1 MLIRLLF
8 GSLGG
13 LEIVLQL
20 ISLLLASVVVSQTSL
35 DELQGALV
43 LADLEQL
50 NHSLLIRLQAGHLTD
65 EVANKLSMLVLLIC
79 DINRRLVLIKLTLER
94 VDLKY
99 RWQSTWS
106 HSERLLSL
114 RFGDLVAT
122 VVTGGE
128 LVALGEFADWWCH
141 SRL

>member
-8 GSLGG
+8 GSLAG

-65 EVANKLSMLVLLIC
+65 EVANKLSMLVLLIEY
-79 DINRRLVLIKLTLER
+79 IIRRLVLIKLTIER
-94 VDLKY
+94 VEIKIPMAID
-99 RWQSTWS
+99 
-106 HSERLLSL
+106 
-114 RFGDLVAT
+114 
-122 VVTGGE
+122 
-128 LVALGEFADWWCH
+128 LVALGTASQPSVW
-141 SRL
+141 

>member
-8 GSLGG
+8 GSLAG

-50 NHSLLIRLQAGHLTD
+50 NHSLLIRLQAGHLTN
-65 EVANKLSMLVLLIC
+65 EVANKLSMLVLLIEH
-79 DINRRLVLIKLTLER
+79 IIRRLVLIKLTIER
-94 VDLKY
+94 VKI
-99 RWQSTWS
+99 RIPMAI
-106 HSERLLSL
+106 
-114 RFGDLVAT
+114 DLVELGTASQPSVWLSCGHGSNRRRVGSPLGVCGL
-122 VVTGGE
+122 VVP
-128 LVALGEFADWWCH
+128 F
-141 SRL
+141 